1 MDLLLIIMVF
11 ALPLHLRNDRQL
23 RLQWPALLPA
33 MVKMESDH
41 SATVASGVHPALV
54 VVHSTL
60 VVVVDQVLAAYQ
72 DWVLAIGQALVA
84 H

>member
-1 MDLLLIIMVF
+1 MKPNVESERINLNGPWSSWF
-11 ALPLHLRNDRQL
+11 LPSRYTSGMTGSSGFH
-23 RLQWPALLPA
+23 WPALLPA

-60 VVVVDQVLAAYQ
+60 VVVVDQVLAVYQ
-72 DWVLAIGQALVA
+72 D
-84 H
+84 